1 MDGFQEYLTLS
12 EWMSKVRDE
21 VNDKFYIDVTD
32 KAIIHILKR
41 YEELK
46 KEMEEQ

>member
-1 MDGFQEYLTLS
+1 MNGFQEYMLLS
-12 EWMSKVRDE
+12 EWMDKVRDE
-21 VNDKFYIDVTD
+21 VNDKFYIDVNE

-46 KEMEEQ
+46 KETEQ